1 MDDAKKSITVMQETL
16 MKERLEVTKSQ
27 EDLKSVREMM
37 ASLNTR
43 LEKEKQRTVKTVE
56 ETEVYESYI
65 ETIYSEQVDVHH
77 TTFEIGIDK
86 DSEKALEN
94 IAGLQGYI
102 AELEGSIRSSESQR
116 MQTAE
121 AQMELSMM
129 IQQISTSMT
138 ETRAKLLNIQAQT
151 QAAVA

>member
-1 MDDAKKSITVMQETL
+1 MATKGEMDAAKKSITVMQETL
-16 MKERLEVTKSQ
+16 SKERLEVTKSQ
-27 EDLKSVREMM
+27 EDLKAVREMM

-94 IAGLQGYI
+94 IAGL
-102 AELEGSIRSSESQR
+102 EGSIRSSESQR

-138 ETRAKLLNIQAQT
+138 
-151 QAAVA
+151 